1 MLPSAK
7 HAPGVHAMQAAE
19 LPNIVWE
26 ARVCETPTVPVHV
39 AVQGLCESVRM
50 TVPEATPAPEMIC
63 PTTSWPDATA
73 VTVSEVAE
81 MLAVTVPM
89 EL

>member
-1 MLPSAK
+1 VLPSAR

-26 ARVCETPTVPVHV
+26 ARFCKTPTVPVHE
-39 AVQGLCESVRM
+39 AVQGLGDSVRM
-50 TVPEATPAPEMIC
+50 AVPEATPAPEMIC
-63 PTTSWPDATA
+63 PTTSRPDATA
-73 VTVSEVAE
+73 VTVSDVTV

>member
-1 MLPSAK
+1 MA
-7 HAPGVHAMQAAE
+7 
-19 LPNIVWE
+19 
-26 ARVCETPTVPVHV
+26 
-39 AVQGLCESVRM
+39 
-50 TVPEATPAPEMIC
+50 VPEATPAPEMIC

-73 VTVSEVAE
+73 ATASDVTV

>member
-1 MLPSAK
+1 M
-7 HAPGVHAMQAAE
+7 HAAE

-26 ARVCETPTVPVHV
+26 VRVCETPTVPVHE
-39 AVQGLCESVRM
+39 AVQGLGLDDSVRI
-50 TVPEATPAPEMIC
+50 TVPEATPAPDMIC

-73 VTVSEVAE
+73 VTASAVPV

>member
-1 MLPSAK
+1 MLPSAR

-19 LPNIVWE
+19 RPNIGWAV
-26 ARVCETPTVPVHV
+26 RVCETPTVPVHE
-39 AVQGLCESVRM
+39 AVQGLDDNVRI
-50 TVPEATPAPEMIC
+50 TVPEATPSPDMIC
-63 PTTSWPDATA
+63 PTTSWPHATA
-73 VTVSEVAE
+73 VTESEVPV

>member
-1 MLPSAK
+1 VLPSAR

-26 ARVCETPTVPVHV
+26 VRVCETPTVPVHE
-39 AVQGLCESVRM
+39 AVQGLSDSVRM
-50 TVPEATPAPEMIC
+50 TVPEATPAPDMIC
-63 PTTSWPDATA
+63 PTTSWPDTTA
-73 VTVSEVAE
+73 VTESDVPV